1 MKRNK
6 KFITIFLIIII
17 VFIFILV
24 RKNVG
29 FGLNFDDILFLKTF
43 QKNQDNIEKK
53 IK

>member
-43 QKNQDNIEKK
+43 QKIKIISKKK